1 MITSRWSDSQ
11 QPEPAMSEDAEIAE
25 PRSDAEPLSG
35 LQPGQRGKV
44 LAVEVPGS
52 MRGRV
57 MEMGFTIGTVIEVV
71 RFAPMGDPMEFKV
84 RGAHISLRK
93 AEAAGIRVQR
103 V

>member
-1 MITSRWSDSQ
+1 MN
-11 QPEPAMSEDAEIAE
+11 ADAGNAE
-25 PRSDAEPLSG
+25 PPSDAEPLSG
-35 LQPGQRGKV
+35 LKPGQRGKV

-57 MEMGFTIGTVIEVV
+57 MEMGFTVGTVIEVV
-71 RFAPMGDPMEFKV
+71 RFAPLGDPMEFKV

>member
-1 MITSRWSDSQ
+1 
-11 QPEPAMSEDAEIAE
+11 MSEDAEI
-25 PRSDAEPLSG
+25 AEPLSG

-57 MEMGFTIGTVIEVV
+57 MEMGFTVGTVIEVV
-71 RFAPMGDPMEFKV
+71 RFAPMGDPMELKV

-103 V
+103 VSI

>member
-1 MITSRWSDSQ
+1 MN
-11 QPEPAMSEDAEIAE
+11 ADAENAE
-25 PRSDAEPLSG
+25 PRGEAEPLSG
-35 LQPGQRGKV
+35 LQPGQRGTV

-71 RFAPMGDPMEFKV
+71 RFAPMGDPMELKV